1 VWKGQTG
8 RPLVR
13 LLEADP
19 ELARGLRGGES
30 RSATL
35 SLLAELVAL
44 DAGHY
49 PGDERALVRRPDVV
63 GLLVLSGI
71 VARTVSAHGSASVE
85 LLGSGDVLCSQGGED
100 AEAVDAELVLL
111 RPTRFAVLDQ
121 ALFAQVGNWPEV
133 AANLLVRASG
143 RSHRLSL
150 QLAISHMVGLERRI
164 LALLW
169 HLAYRWG
176 SVTADGVLLPL
187 RLTNRQIGNIVGAS
201 DPSVSSAVANLARQ
215 GRMRRMRAGTWLPLA
230 DRPDLAGGEAYGG
243 REAAP
248 TVRARAATGAVAG
261 S

>member
-1 VWKGQTG
+1 MS

-19 ELARGLRGGES
+19 ELARGLPSGDLGS
-30 RSATL
+30 AVRSV
-35 SLLAELVAL
+35 LAELFVF

-49 PGDERALVRRPDVV
+49 PGNERALVERQDVI

-71 VARTVSAHGSASVE
+71 VARTISAHGSTSVE
-85 LLGSGDVLCSQGGED
+85 LLGDGDVLCCLADGDDET
-100 AEAVDAELVLL
+100 VDEELVLL
-111 RPTRFAVLDQ
+111 QPTRFAALDQ
-121 ALFAQVGNWPEV
+121 ALFAQVRDWPNV

-176 SVTADGVLLPL
+176 SVTTEGVLLPL

-201 DPSVSSAVANLARQ
+201 DPSVSTVVANLARQ
-215 GRMRRMRAGTWLPLA
+215 GRVKRLAAGTWLSFTDEFDAERGANPC
-230 DRPDLAGGEAYGG
+230 DPSGG
-243 REAAP
+243 RHGPACGTA
-248 TVRARAATGAVAG
+248 AVAAVPHG
-261 S
+261 

>member
-1 VWKGQTG
+1 MWKGQMG

-19 ELARGLRGGES
+19 DLARGLRGEQCG
-30 RSATL
+30 SAAR
-35 SLLAELVAL
+35 SLLAELVTL
-44 DAGHY
+44 DVGHY
-49 PGDERALVRRPDVV
+49 PGNERSLVSRPDVV

-71 VARTVSAHGSASVE
+71 VARAVSAHGSTSVE
-85 LLGSGDVLCSQGGED
+85 LLGTGDVLCARGGED
-100 AEAVDAELVLL
+100 GEAVDEELVLL
-111 RPTRFAVLDQ
+111 RPTRLAVLDQ
-121 ALFAQVGNWPEV
+121 ALFAQVGRWPEV
-133 AANLLVRASG
+133 AANLLVRASN

-215 GRMRRMRAGTWLPLA
+215 GRMRRLRRGTWLPLA
-230 DRPDLAGGEAYGG
+230 DGPHPADRDACGDRRDPPAVS
-243 REAAP
+243 AA
-248 TVRARAATGAVAG
+248 AVTTANG
-261 S
+261 